1 MNRRRF
7 LQVAGVAGLAMMAPI
22 ASRRGYAGVTKY
34 PGPFWIMVNA
44 AGGWDATMLCDPKGG
59 NATDATSVDQA
70 FTPAQIGK
78 AGAIS
83 YAPLTYSSGSVLVQ
97 DSASFFNAHHGRL
110 MVANGVD
117 TATNNHDAGSR
128 TTWCGQLA
136 EGYPSFA
143 AMVAAAVT
151 AATPVP
157 LPFISNGGYDAT
169 AGILPLTR
177 VGNPATL
184 EKLAFPN
191 TVDPTNATSD
201 HYFSANTAARIQAA
215 QAGRVQALAKKQ
227 SLPTVANAM
236 SSLYLAR
243 QSDQG
248 LVDLGEQLAG
258 VKLVAQSNFPDLNGA
273 TGLDDLVN
281 LFQQVQLALLAF
293 KSGVAVSAN
302 LNYGGFDTHGNND
315 VRQERAL
322 MVLLRGLDYLFT
334 QIDALGLTNQVYVV
348 VGSDFSRTPYY
359 NAQQG
364 KDHWNITSMMFA
376 GPKIPGDHVVGG
388 TDAGFISTLVDGST
402 LKPSSSGE
410 RIGTANVHL
419 ALRKLAGIAG
429 SDVDKQ
435 FPLPGDVMPLF
446 EG

>member
-7 LQVAGVAGLAMMAPI
+7 LQVAGVSGLAMMAPI
-22 ASRRGYAGVTKY
+22 AVRDGHAGVTKY
-34 PGPFWIMVNA
+34 TGPFWIMVNA

-59 NATDATSVDQA
+59 NATDPMSVDQA
-70 FTPAQIGK
+70 FTAAQIAK

-83 YAPLTYSSGSVLVQ
+83 YAPISYSTDGVLVQ
-97 DSASFFNAHHGRL
+97 DAASFFNAHHARL

-143 AMVAAAVT
+143 AMVAAHAT
-151 AATPVP
+151 AAQPVP
-157 LPFISNGGYDAT
+157 LPYISNGGYDAT

-177 VGNPATL
+177 VGDPGSL

-227 SLPTVANAM
+227 SLPTVAGAM
-236 SSLYLAR
+236 GALYLAR

-248 LVDLGEQLAG
+248 LVNLGEQLAG
-258 VKLVAQSNFPDLNGA
+258 VKLVSQADFPDLTGA
-273 TGLDDLVN
+273 TGLNDLTN

-293 KSGVAVSAN
+293 KAGVAVSAN
-302 LNYGGFDTHGNND
+302 LSYGNFDTHGTND
-315 VRQERAL
+315 TRQERAL
-322 MVLLRGLDYLFT
+322 MLLLRGIDYLFK
-334 QIDALGLTNQVYVV
+334 QIDALGLTSQVYVV

-359 NAQQG
+359 NAQSG
-364 KDHWNITSMMFA
+364 KDHWNITSMLFA
-376 GPKIPGDHVVGG
+376 GPKIPGDRVVGG
-388 TDAGFISTLVDGST
+388 TDAGFISTLVDPST
-402 LKPSSSGE
+402 LKPSASGQ
-410 RIGTANVHL
+410 RIGTADVHV
-419 ALRKLAGIAG
+419 ALRKLAGLSG
-429 SDVDKQ
+429 TDVDTQ
-435 FPLPGDVMPLF
+435 FPLPGAPMPLF
-446 EG
+446 A